1 MGRLHAIVF
10 HRSADTSGAYESF
23 GSHMCGSWV
32 FAALAVGQGA
42 DKPRE
47 SGTSFSI
54 RPLGLN
60 LPGRVLALESATRID
75 AQD

>member
-1 MGRLHAIVF
+1 
-10 HRSADTSGAYESF
+10 
-23 GSHMCGSWV
+23 MCGSWV

-47 SGTSFSI
+47 SETSFSI